1 MGIDCIMI
9 TVSTKANFIT
19 NEIITRAIHIMSTF
33 FKILHFLIRSDNCNN
48 ETFPIVLWSWLFSWN
63 SVNEQ
68 TLINLVNNRDTGLI
82 TVGNHQTFID
92 DFFIWHDLGHLFHLK
107 WSKHRWVLGSA
118 DVCFHKFLDQPLKQ
132 KLVEWFFTAG
142 KTIPVTHGDGVY
154 QPGIDFAIE
163 R

>member
-1 MGIDCIMI
+1 MFF
-9 TVSTKANFIT
+9 VNLYNLEFLVFLNFLLNT
-19 NEIITRAIHIMSTF
+19 IH
-33 FKILHFLIRSDNCNN
+33 
-48 ETFPIVLWSWLFSWN
+48 SWN

-68 TLINLVNNRDTGLI
+68 TFVNLVNKRDTGLI
-82 TVGNHQTFID
+82 TVGNHQCFID
-92 DFFIWHDLGHLFHLK
+92 DCFVWHDLPLFFHLK

-132 KLVEWFFTAG
+132 RLVEWFFTAG